1 MRTHRARVPYQIVNG
16 HGAHADW
23 KPDESERTETPGTPV
38 CSDEWRTLRAH
49 VRLIGW
55 CNQLIGLKPRQIGI
69 QSHVQPR
76 TTDLHSE
83 GLNDAVRP
91 GKRQR
96 GDKPTERPVVD
107 AGPGLLGEETPEHG
121 TGVE

>member
-1 MRTHRARVPYQIVNG
+1 VG
-16 HGAHADW
+16 
-23 KPDESERTETPGTPV
+23 
-38 CSDEWRTLRAH
+38 SDDLRTLRAH
-49 VRLIGW
+49 VRLIGRR
-55 CNQLIGLKPRQIGI
+55 NQLIGLKPRQIGI

-83 GLNDAVRP
+83 GLNETVRP

-96 GDKPTERPVVD
+96 GDKPTEWPIVY
-107 AGPGLLGEETPEHG
+107 AGPQLLGEETPEDG